1 MKSQRRHSRGNS
13 APVLCRK
20 AERLKFSMMRSRDS
34 VRGTTKT
41 RMTRRGWYR
50 EMDGEGEVY
59 GVDEL
64 RVIHDV
70 CLPPKVLANL

>member
-1 MKSQRRHSRGNS
+1 MH
-13 APVLCRK
+13 
-20 AERLKFSMMRSRDS
+20 SRDS

-50 EMDGEGEVY
+50 EVNGGGEMCGI
-59 GVDEL
+59 DEL